1 MNHFS
6 SSRYILFNSH
16 LFVTLIIVFTIR
28 YSHLLF
34 LSVKRN
40 RRGDARQP
48 RSKSDQEQP
57 SVDESSPI
65 IQAFRKYQTELD
77 SRHDKHER
85 LVKLSRDVTIE
96 SKRIIF
102 LLHRSTGFVT
112 HSFSVEFN
120 TFLFYTQDFDD
131 GASLNVSSR
140 CYYFCRN
147 DKEEQLKE
155 ASDKF
160 SELENSKWKSVARE
174 LCGEDPYRFLRAY
187 SPGTQKLRLE

>member
-1 MNHFS
+1 M
-6 SSRYILFNSH
+6 
-16 LFVTLIIVFTIR
+16 
-28 YSHLLF
+28 
-34 LSVKRN
+34 
-40 RRGDARQP
+40 
-48 RSKSDQEQP
+48 
-57 SVDESSPI
+57 
-65 IQAFRKYQTELD
+65 
-77 SRHDKHER
+77 
-85 LVKLSRDVTIE
+85 KLSRDVTIE

-102 LLHRSTGFVT
+102 LLHRSTGCVT

-120 TFLFYTQDFDD
+120 FSVLHSDFDD

-140 CYYFCRN
+140 CYYFCRS

-187 SPGTQKLRLE
+187 SPGRQKLRLE